1 MSSQENSISP
11 TSHLSV
17 IILALA
23 LGGFCIGTTE
33 FVAMGLIQ
41 EISQSFKLSIP
52 VTGHFISAY
61 ALGVTIGAPVIAI
74 LTAKVPRKT
83 LLIGLMLFYGI
94 ANAST
99 ALANSYESMLVS
111 RFIAGFPHGAYFG
124 IAALVV
130 AEFAGKQKRASAVAM
145 LMMGLNVATVIGVPF
160 ATWLGQLY
168 GWRAGFEFSAS
179 IAFLTVVAIC
189 FGLPKMQL
197 DHTASIQNELRG
209 LKNTQMWI
217 TLAVGAI
224 GFGGLFSVYS
234 YVSPILTEYTHASI
248 QVIPFALACIG
259 LGLVIGGLVAGHFAD
274 KNLNKAIIWVLV
286 SNACSYV
293 LCALS
298 MDHLATAF
306 IALFLVSFSIA
317 GLGPLLQTRLMDVAG
332 NAQGLAASLNHSAFN
347 IANAFGAFLGGWLIS
362 QGLGWLAPIW
372 VGVLLSLGGLIILLL
387 AFQHEKKS
395 ISACKNDANQT
406 C

>member
-1 MSSQENSISP
+1 
-11 TSHLSV
+11 
-17 IILALA
+17 
-23 LGGFCIGTTE
+23 
-33 FVAMGLIQ
+33 
-41 EISQSFKLSIP
+41 
-52 VTGHFISAY
+52 
-61 ALGVTIGAPVIAI
+61 
-74 LTAKVPRKT
+74 
-83 LLIGLMLFYGI
+83 
-94 ANAST
+94 
-99 ALANSYESMLVS
+99 
-111 RFIAGFPHGAYFG
+111 
-124 IAALVV
+124 
-130 AEFAGKQKRASAVAM
+130 
-145 LMMGLNVATVIGVPF
+145 
-160 ATWLGQLY
+160 
-168 GWRAGFEFSAS
+168 
-179 IAFLTVVAIC
+179 
-189 FGLPKMQL
+189 MQL

-286 SNACSYV
+286 SNAGSYV

-362 QGLGWLAPIW
+362 QGLGWL
-372 VGVLLSLGGLIILLL
+372 
-387 AFQHEKKS
+387 
-395 ISACKNDANQT
+395 
-406 C
+406 